1 MARRI
6 PPPGL
11 SRANGEREVA
21 RLERA
26 ELVRRG
32 AAGDVLA
39 YERLFGWLRPQIVRY
54 AKAQG
59 KRLYLEPRLVDEVVD
74 ESLSKVHMNLG
85 TLRDPEK
92 LTGWVHRIVWN
103 ELLRARDDQR
113 RLAVF
118 ADPGEVLEQIERG
131 ELHARVIDPESLLE
145 LRELLAEISR
155 LPEGQRSVLV
165 LRELLEF
172 DVEETSR
179 LLGVS
184 PGTVKS
190 QRHDALRNLRS
201 QLVARGYRSEN

>member
-1 MARRI
+1 
-6 PPPGL
+6 
-11 SRANGEREVA
+11 
-21 RLERA
+21 
-26 ELVRRG
+26 
-32 AAGDVLA
+32 
-39 YERLFGWLRPQIVRY
+39 
-54 AKAQG
+54 
-59 KRLYLEPRLVDEVVD
+59 
-74 ESLSKVHMNLG
+74 MNLG

-131 ELHARVIDPESLLE
+131 ELYARMIDPASLLE

-165 LRELLEF
+165 LRELIEF

-190 QRHDALRNLRS
+190 QRHDALRNLHS